1 MPRFL
6 SISLVCTALALPAL
20 TQVGCSSARIA
31 MGEQFGYAK
40 REQLVDR
47 VEDAR
52 AAQTEAKQEFRDALA
67 EFVSVTGI
75 TPEGYEA
82 KYDQLRK
89 AHKDSEDS
97 AEKVSSRIKSVE
109 RVADALFKE
118 WDKELAQFQSESL
131 RKSSEEQLT
140 RTRASYTTMLSAMKS
155 AEERMTQVLGRFN
168 DQVLI
173 MKHNLNARA
182 VSALTGTVKEIES
195 DVEKLVKEM
204 EASIAEAD
212 AFIKQ
217 MQGT

>member
-1 MPRFL
+1 MNRRL
-6 SISLVCTALALPAL
+6 RVVIACWAL
-20 TQVGCSSARIA
+20 TAPAGLTAGCSSARIA

-89 AHKDSEDS
+89 AYKDSEDS

-118 WDKELAQFQSESL
+118 WDKELAQFQSDSL

-140 RTRASYTTMLSAMKS
+140 RTRSSYTTMLSAMKS

>member
-1 MPRFL
+1 MLRHL
-6 SISLVCTALALPAL
+6 SATFVCTAFALPAL
-20 TQVGCSSARIA
+20 MQPGCSSARIA

-82 KYDQLRK
+82 KYEQLRK
-89 AHKDSEDS
+89 AYKDSEDS

-131 RKSSEEQLT
+131 RKNSEEQLT

-182 VSALTGTVKEIES
+182 VSQLTGTVKEIES